1 MHTIRQWRNL
11 YQTSMIKLDSLSRV
25 IGSVLIV
32 ISYFVVLNVSTTI
45 GAGMYL
51 ISHFLSMP
59 YFVRTRGWD
68 VVVMLSF
75 LIIISIT
82 KLINVDI

>member
-1 MHTIRQWRNL
+1 
-11 YQTSMIKLDSLSRV
+11 MIKPDSLSRV

-45 GAGMYL
+45 GAALYL
-51 ISHFLSMP
+51 VSHLLSIP
-59 YFVRTRGWD
+59 YFIRTKGWD

-75 LIIISIT
+75 LIVISIS
-82 KLINVDI
+82 KLIQ